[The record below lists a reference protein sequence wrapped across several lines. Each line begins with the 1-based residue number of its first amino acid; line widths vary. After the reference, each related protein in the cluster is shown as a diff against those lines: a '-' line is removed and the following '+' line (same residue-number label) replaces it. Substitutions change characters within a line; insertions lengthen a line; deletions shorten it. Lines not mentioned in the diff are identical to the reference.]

1 MGINVEVPTL
11 KAFIRLEC
19 FLKEKEKVIIT
30 MIIFQK
36 KVPTKI
42 LRGTQYQNKEQSFKR
57 KKKRKKIMAL
67 LKIHHIILISL
78 TSEQTA
84 EVKSLSN

>member
-42 LRGTQYQNKEQSFKR
+42 LGGTQYQNKEQSF
-57 KKKRKKIMAL
+57 KRKKIMAL
-67 LKIHHIILISL
+67 LKIHHIILTSL